1 MELYIE
7 KEFLDNFYIEDKGLP
22 IQEIV
27 KSVFANYGSKMVFID
42 TPIKDVVEFEQ
53 LKKDNEIFAL
63 MCSNDKTPISV
74 VSIKDHLF
82 DKSKFAQTLVFVN
95 EDKDWLEEAEN
106 RGALCF
112 TWENYFPKIDSIIL
126 NYHKEIDL
134 IDEFVG
140 WQDLDKLKNLPS
152 NEIIIDDP
160 YILSNGHNQKIKNN
174 LFPLLKSIFN
184 NKSSQINTILLT
196 NTTYLDKFKRTDKIL
211 QLVKSIHRELNDHF
225 VDFKVSFKIIT
236 TDPSHSNS
244 FKFHDRII
252 LTNFLKIECGIGFNL
267 VPIKKSNSEIRID
280 SIFNKRTYDR
290 MKKLKKEYKDYEFGI
305 EKLKSLN
312 FKYYPE

>member
-7 KEFLDNFYIEDKGLP
+7 KEFLDNFYIDDNGSP

-27 KSVFANYGSKMVFID
+27 KSVFKDYGSKLVFID
-42 TPIKDVVEFEQ
+42 TPFQDFADVEK

-63 MCSNDKTPISV
+63 ICSNDKIPFSV

-82 DKSKFAQTLVFVN
+82 NKSNFAQTLVFVN
-95 EDKDWLEEAEN
+95 EDKDWLEDAEI

-112 TWENYFPKIDSIIL
+112 TWKNYISKIESIEL

-134 IDEFVG
+134 IDGFGG
-140 WQDLDKLKNLPS
+140 WQDLDKIKNLPS

-160 YILSNGHNQKIKNN
+160 YILSNHQKIKNN
-174 LFPLLKSIFN
+174 LFPLLKSLLN

-196 NTTYLDKFKRTDKIL
+196 KFINPNKFRPVDTIKKE
-211 QLVKSIHRELNDHF
+211 VKSIHRELNSHF
-225 VDFKVSFKIIT
+225 AEYKVSFKSIS
-236 TDPSHSNS
+236 TDPCHSKN
-244 FKFHDRII
+244 FNFHDRII
-252 LTNFLKIECGIGFNL
+252 LTNFLKIESGIGFDL
-267 VPIKKSNSEIRID
+267 IRIKQSNSAIRID

-290 MKKLKKEYKDYEFGI
+290 MQNLKKVYSDYESKI
-305 EKLKSLN
+305 EKLESLN